1 MKRKIVLSIKPEYV
15 AKILDGSK
23 KFEYRTRAAKKNVD
37 SIIIYETA
45 PMKKVVAEAEILD
58 VLAMPPEDLWKL
70 TEKESGIRKSFF
82 DSYFKNRKIA
92 YAYKLGKITV
102 FNKPQSLS
110 HFGLLKA
117 PQSFA
122 YVTGR

>member
-1 MKRKIVLSIKPEYV
+1 MKTKIVLSINPEYV

-23 KFEYRTRAAKKNVD
+23 KFEYRTRTAKKDVD
-37 SIIIYETA
+37 SLIIYETI

-58 VLAMPPEDLWKL
+58 VLAMSPADLWKL
-70 TEKESGIRKSFF
+70 TEKESGISKSFF

-92 YAYKLGKITV
+92 YAYKLGKIKIYKT
-102 FNKPQSLS
+102 PQSLS
-110 HFGLLKA
+110 HFGLLRA